1 MQSQYYFQIVF
12 DVEPSGIFPPL
23 KNRDGQCNETGQ
35 YHIHNDTMGDEEVD
49 LLVDLEAALSAEG
62 YTYWPRERY
71 AYVKFGYDK
80 SLNRQLGK
88 ERKRF
93 ADWVNPVMAHVQ
105 SYYRHYSLPTKIQF
119 KVICTINIF
128 FVIRVRLI

>member
-1 MQSQYYFQIVF
+1 
-12 DVEPSGIFPPL
+12 
-23 KNRDGQCNETGQ
+23 
-35 YHIHNDTMGDEEVD
+35 MGDEELD
-49 LLVDLEAALSAEG
+49 LLLDLEAALSAEA
-62 YTYWPRERY
+62 YTNWPRERY

-105 SYYRHYSLPTKIQF
+105 SYYRHNSLPTKIQF

-128 FVIRVRLI
+128 FVIRVKYSNITFQQKYEQI